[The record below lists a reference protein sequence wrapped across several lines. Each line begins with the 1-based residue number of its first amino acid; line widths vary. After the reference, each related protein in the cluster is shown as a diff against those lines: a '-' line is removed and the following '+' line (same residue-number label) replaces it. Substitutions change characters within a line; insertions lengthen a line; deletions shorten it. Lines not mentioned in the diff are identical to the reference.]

1 MKRGLIEWNKSVL
14 PEGEFFLR
22 IEKTKS
28 LMENLKLDVIAIY
41 GDAAQSANL
50 SYLTH
55 FFPYSDTGIFVLTSS
70 RKVKLFTTH
79 AYRNIP
85 WFNTITWLK
94 DIVCTNNI
102 GEDFTNYIHSL
113 DFKHGRVGL
122 VCTSLFPYPVY
133 KNLKENTEAS
143 LHDMTREFED
153 MRIEKS
159 ETELKFTDEAAK
171 IAVESFKRLNEVFI
185 PGKTGYE
192 LAAEIELVARQ
203 HKAQDLFFSLQP
215 NNSDFVLTQPTSKS
229 LNQTC
234 SAEICV
240 EYLGYWAKLGRT
252 FFSNSLSNN
261 YRKRNKKFLSRA
273 KRISSKVHIGQ
284 TLREHAN
291 NIRDHFSKMNGV
303 KKVDVYLAPGLDPY
317 WSSHPNDDIVVRKNM
332 IFYTKIDLIFVDNLR
347 LTATDT
353 YTTQHKAPILLTNC

>member
-1 MKRGLIEWNKSVL
+1 MQDK
-14 PEGEFFLR
+14 
-22 IEKTKS
+22 
-28 LMENLKLDVIAIY
+28 KLDVIAIY

-50 SYLTH
+50 SYLTN

-102 GEDFTNYIHSL
+102 GKDLTNYLLSL
-113 DFKHGRVGL
+113 DLEHGRVGL
-122 VCTSLFPYPVY
+122 VYTSSFPYPIY
-133 KNLKENTEAS
+133 KSLKEKIGAS
-143 LHDMTREFED
+143 IHDMTREFED
-153 MRIEKS
+153 MRVEKS

-203 HKAQDLFFSLQP
+203 HKAQDLFFTLQP
-215 NNSDFVLTQPTSKS
+215 NNSNSVLTQPTSKS
-229 LNQTC
+229 LNQVC

-252 FFSNSLSNN
+252 FFSKNLSND
-261 YRKRNKKFLSRA
+261 YKKRNKKFLLRA

-284 TLREHAN
+284 TLREHTN
-291 NIRDHFSKMNGV
+291 NIRNHLSKINGV
-303 KKVDVYLAPGLDPY
+303 KKVDVCLAPGLDPY
-317 WSSHPNDDIVVRKNM
+317 WSSHLNDDIIVRKNM
-332 IFYTKIDLIFVDNLR
+332 IFYTKIDLVFVDNLR

-353 YTTQHKAPILLTNC
+353 YTTQHKAPMLLT